1 MRARLLHLVE
11 LFGWPLVFNTNEI
24 LECYYLFPSQ
34 NLHYKFN
41 GSVRSIG
48 EQGICVEYG
57 NTWKVVDII
66 SSNTIKIKNTDT
78 GTERDVQRIPSMDT
92 HRQLVIQKGKAYFPS
107 GYGGTVT
114 YPISLTTIGT
124 PVVTHYTNEE
134 SWDGT
139 TLRVENNR
147 ETDFT
152 VYANNN
158 ERVHVFWISIG
169 Y

>member
-1 MRARLLHLVE
+1 MPVLLLNLLK
-11 LFGWPLVFNTNEI
+11 LFGWPLVFNN
-24 LECYYLFPSQ
+24 
-34 NLHYKFN
+34 K
-41 GSVRSIG
+41 
-48 EQGICVEYG
+48 
-57 NTWKVVDII
+57 
-66 SSNTIKIKNTDT
+66 
-78 GTERDVQRIPSMDT
+78 
-92 HRQLVIQKGKAYFPS
+92 LVIQKGKAYFPS